1 MFRLISTQNYNEMST
16 AKHELELLREEAR
29 KLDKALND
37 AEISP
42 NGDDYNRLYEI
53 VAGGTYRNDVT
64 DLGR

>member
-1 MFRLISTQNYNEMST
+1 MST